1 MSCEVEGR
9 PITVASHFDPA
20 VRCLNFGI
28 PAVIGVV
35 SHLVAAMLSE
45 ADGLSLDSALS
56 QEQVASRNEIRHCL
70 ILDHSLLE
78 SLLDGVR

>member
-1 MSCEVEGR
+1 
-9 PITVASHFDPA
+9 
-20 VRCLNFGI
+20 
-28 PAVIGVV
+28 
-35 SHLVAAMLSE
+35 MLSE